1 MDRIAAIDIGTNTFR
16 MLITE
21 RGGEWGF
28 IPVARERKIV
38 RLGEGSLLSMKIS
51 DQAFARGIYTL
62 RGFAEKMKYHE
73 VNKCS
78 AAATGVMRKAA
89 NAHEFLERVKNECGL
104 SVKVISGEEE
114 ALLTLKGVELVFPEA
129 KRNGAW
135 IIFDIGGGSTE
146 LIYSEDGNVKIIESL
161 DFGVVTLADRMYHD
175 PPLNEE
181 LEIIHD
187 EIKRVLR
194 PAIERIRDRVV
205 DNRIFLVGTAG
216 TVTTLAAMDQGLL
229 QYQPEKIN
237 GYILRGN
244 AVQEIFDRII
254 LLQEKEREELPGLEK
269 GRGKVILPGCAV
281 LLAMME
287 LFRVERVSVSDFG
300 ILEGIVSEILVSLD
314 SPEKLV

>member
-21 RGGEWGF
+21 RGGEMGF

-62 RGFAEKMKYHE
+62 WGFAEKIKYHE
-73 VNKCS
+73 VHTCS
-78 AAATGVMRKAA
+78 ATATGVMRKAG
-89 NAHEFLERVKNECGL
+89 NASEFLERVKFECGIT
-104 SVKVISGEEE
+104 VKVISGEEE

-146 LIYSEDGNVKIIESL
+146 LIYCEDGNVKIIESL
-161 DFGVVTLADRMYHD
+161 DLGVITLADRIYHD

-194 PAIERIRDRVV
+194 PATERIKSSLE
-205 DNRIFLVGTAG
+205 DNRIFFVGTAG

-254 LLQEKEREELPGLEK
+254 LLREKEREELPGLEK
-269 GRGKVILPGCAV
+269 GRGKVILPGCAI

-287 LFRVERVSVSDFG
+287 FFQVARVSVSDFG
-300 ILEGIVSEILVSLD
+300 ILEGIVREILVSLD